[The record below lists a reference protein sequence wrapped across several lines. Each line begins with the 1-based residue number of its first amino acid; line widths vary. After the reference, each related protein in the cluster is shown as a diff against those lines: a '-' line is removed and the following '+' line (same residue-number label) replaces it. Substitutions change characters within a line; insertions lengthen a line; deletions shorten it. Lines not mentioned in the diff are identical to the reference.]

1 MKIRIYNARILPMPE
16 EKAGRRQVCY
26 CSLVRF
32 AKPVAVNEVNRN
44 MSFYEI
50 RRD

>member
-1 MKIRIYNARILPMPE
+1 
-16 EKAGRRQVCY
+16 
-26 CSLVRF
+26 LVRF